1 MGRRPLI
8 AGNWKMHMTPTE
20 TEAFC
25 SAFASS
31 VAGAQAGSNTEI
43 LLIPPFPSL
52 DRARGALAGSDVKL
66 GAQDVH
72 PEPSGAFTGAVS
84 GSMLSD
90 VGCAYV
96 LVGHSERRH
105 VFGDDDAMVNR
116 KLHAAL
122 GAGLLPILCVGEVLD
137 DRKAG
142 STDDVISTQLDRG
155 LADIGPEAL
164 EQITIAYEPVWA
176 IGTGETA
183 TPEQAQETIAVIRS
197 WVAEHFGD
205 ALASSVRILYGGSV
219 KPANARELL
228 AQPDIDGAL
237 VGGASLNA
245 ETFAQ
250 IVAAAD

>member
-25 SAFASS
+25 EAF
-31 VAGAQAGSNTEI
+31 VGMIGDGAADV

-52 DRARGALAGSDVKL
+52 DRARSALGGSAVAL
-66 GAQDVH
+66 GAQDIH

-84 GSMLSD
+84 GTMLHD

-105 VFGDDDAMVNR
+105 LFGDDDAMVNR
-116 KLHAAL
+116 KLHAVLA
-122 GAGLLPILCVGEVLD
+122 AGLEPILCVGEVLGE
-137 DRKAG
+137 RKAG
-142 STDDVISTQLDRG
+142 STEDVVSSQLDRG
-155 LADIGPEAL
+155 LADVGPEAF

-183 TPEQAQETIAVIRS
+183 TPEQAQETIAAIRS
-197 WVAEHFGD
+197 WIAEHFGE
-205 ALASSVRILYGGSV
+205 AHASSVRILYGGSV
-219 KPANARELL
+219 KPGNAAELL

-237 VGGASLNA
+237 VGGASLDPEA
-245 ETFAQ
+245 FAQ
-250 IVAAAD
+250 IVAACG